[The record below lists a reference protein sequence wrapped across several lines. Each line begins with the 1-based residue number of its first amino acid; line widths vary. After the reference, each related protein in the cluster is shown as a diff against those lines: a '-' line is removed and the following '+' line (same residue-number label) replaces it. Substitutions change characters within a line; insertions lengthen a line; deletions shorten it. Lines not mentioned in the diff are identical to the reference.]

1 MAITIDE
8 LISERT
14 KLKKDFDEMKQ
25 NITKVEFDLGAMK
38 SNLNALNGAIQFASN
53 LIMIA
58 DKKGE
63 SHRISSDEPEV
74 SPIKKKVKKKKDE
87 KI

>member
-38 SNLNALNGAIQFASN
+38 SNLNALNGAIQFATN
-53 LIMIA
+53 LINMA
-58 DKKGE
+58 TNK
-63 SHRISSDEPEV
+63 EV
-74 SPIKKKVKKKKDE
+74 VLKKVKKNKNNE

>member
-53 LIMIA
+53 LIQLA
-58 DKKGE
+58 ENKE
-63 SHRISSDEPEV
+63 AV
-74 SPIKKKVKKKKDE
+74 KKKVTKK
-87 KI
+87 

>member
-38 SNLNALNGAIQFASN
+38 SNLNALNGAIMFATN
-53 LIMIA
+53 MITKA
-58 DKKGE
+58 TEREKELMKK
-63 SHRISSDEPEV
+63 DD
-74 SPIKKKVKKKKDE
+74 KKKK
-87 KI
+87 

>member
-38 SNLNALNGAIQFASN
+38 SNLNALNGAIQFATN
-53 LIMIA
+53 LITMANKRENEIA
-58 DKKGE
+58 NGN
-63 SHRISSDEPEV
+63 
-74 SPIKKKVKKKKDE
+74 VKKKK
-87 KI
+87 